1 MSDPWASDFRA
12 LRDHTRRDAPSLERT
27 RQFVLASAKTPEP
40 DKEKPMTFIKRR
52 PALAVAIALAL
63 VAVLTPVAYAVVNK
77 VLVTIDPDQSEE
89 EIERDV
95 EQQLEEAGL
104 TDPRVH
110 AEKDGDRLEIG
121 IRAEHEGGPMPE
133 LDVSVLGKPG
143 EGGADG
149 EQSKVTIAVE
159 CELSPEQIDLLTDVV
174 SSHEFTALVH
184 DRPAGQTDAQLAAAL
199 RELLARHGFEVEVTV
214 QGDDISVTVKSPGG
228 PAPEVHTGV
237 HAAPA
242 HR

>member
-27 RQFVLASAKTPEP
+27 RQFVLASAKNPEP

-77 VLVTIDPDQSEE
+77 VFLTIDPDQSEE

-104 TDPRVH
+104 SDPRVH
-110 AEKDGDRLEIG
+110 AEKDGERLEIG

-133 LDVSVLGKPG
+133 LDVSVLGK
-143 EGGADG
+143 GGDSQ
-149 EQSKVTIAVE
+149 ESKVTISVE
-159 CELSPEQIDLLTDVV
+159 CDLSPAQIDTLTDVV
-174 SSHEFTALVH
+174 GGHEFASLLEH
-184 DRPAGQTDAQLAAAL
+184 RADRTDAELAAAL
-199 RELLARHGFEVEVTV
+199 REVLARHGFEVEVTV
-214 QGDDISVTVKSPGG
+214 NGNDVSVAVKGPGG
-228 PAPEVHTGV
+228 PAPDVHTGV